1 MATGFDHRV
10 IQRPAP
16 EKMRPF
22 EWIYWKLIDK
32 GEDALAE
39 AVLLLIDDRRA
50 AMQDRDYHASRQLEM
65 MHQARKA

>member
-1 MATGFDHRV
+1 MATGFDPRV
-10 IQRPAP
+10 IRRPAP
-16 EKMRPF
+16 EKMQPF
-22 EWIYWKLIDK
+22 EWIYWALLDK

-39 AVLLLIDDRRA
+39 AVRLLISDRVF